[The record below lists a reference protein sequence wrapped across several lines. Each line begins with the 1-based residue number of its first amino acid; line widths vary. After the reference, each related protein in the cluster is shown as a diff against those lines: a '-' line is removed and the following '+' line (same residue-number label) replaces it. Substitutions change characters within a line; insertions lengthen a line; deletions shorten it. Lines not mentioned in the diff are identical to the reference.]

1 VTDREE
7 VPGIPG
13 QTPGRSA
20 PQDDPVNA
28 RAARVLFAVVVAEVV
43 AVVVGWA
50 ATDMSAAAA
59 LDSFMVPNAVIGLC
73 CGLSG
78 GLIATQRP
86 DNRLGWLLLG
96 AALFQTA
103 TAAVTPWLVQALA
116 NGTPARGWSTAYSAA
131 WPWSVALFIPLAL
144 LSFPDARPPRPL
156 VPVVVGNAVLQVLL
170 FSSDP
175 DPLATVAELDP
186 ARRQAL
192 SYLAVDWAGAG
203 WLDAVSGFV
212 LSATYLAALVVLVLR
227 YRRGTEQVR
236 RQLLWLLLAT
246 AVAVA
251 LIAVTRLIGNV
262 EDNGFPVILFTVVAL
277 VPAAMAIAVLRH
289 GLLDIRLLWSRALTY
304 AALSV
309 AVAVVYL
316 VLVAVS
322 GRLLGFGTS
331 VLATLLVAVAFNPA
345 RVRVQRG
352 VDRLLYGDR
361 ADPVRAATTVS
372 ARLAGRPADV
382 LPALCQALR
391 LPYARLGEHEHGE
404 RPPIVEAVALH
415 EGELE
420 VGVRAG
426 ERTLHAADRAVLDLL
441 AVPIAVALRAE
452 ALSAAVQASRRA
464 IVEGREEERRRLR
477 RDLHDGLGPV
487 LTGIAF
493 QADAVVNLAATDPA
507 EVRALGGEIRGA
519 VSDAL
524 ADLRHLIYQLRPA
537 ALDEWGLV
545 EAVRRHA
552 QRLAPLHT
560 RITADA
566 LPALPAAVEVAAY
579 RIVTEALTNVARHST
594 AACAEVVIT
603 PSVEALHL
611 AVRDDGAGS
620 LTPWT
625 PGVGLRSLRERAA
638 ELGGRLEAAP
648 TPSGGEVSAWLPVL
662 A

>member
-1 VTDREE
+1 MT
-7 VPGIPG
+7 
-13 QTPGRSA
+13 T
-20 PQDDPVNA
+20 
-28 RAARVLFAVVVAEVV
+28 RAAAAFGLFAVVVAEIV
-43 AVVVGWA
+43 AVAVGWV
-50 ATDMSAAAA
+50 ATGMSLATAV
-59 LDSFMVPNAVIGLC
+59 DGFMVPNAIIALC
-73 CGLSG
+73 CGLCG
-78 GLIATQRP
+78 GLIATYRP

-96 AALFQTA
+96 AGICQAA

-116 NGTPARGWSTAYSAA
+116 TGTPARGWATAYSAA

-144 LSFPDARPPRPL
+144 LSFPDVRPPRLL

-175 DPLATVAELDP
+175 DPLATVDELDP
-186 ARRQAL
+186 GRRQVA
-192 SYLAVDWAGAG
+192 SYLALDWAGG
-203 WLDAVSGFV
+203 GVLELVSAVV

-227 YRRGTEQVR
+227 FRRGTEQVR

-246 AVAVA
+246 AAAVA
-251 LIAVTRLIGNV
+251 LIAVTRLAGPV
-262 EDNGFPVILFTVVAL
+262 EENGFPVILFTVVAL

-289 GLLDIRLLWSRALTY
+289 QLFDIRLLWSRALTY
-304 AALSV
+304 AVLTV
-309 AVAVVYL
+309 AVAGAYL
-316 VLVAVS
+316 VLVEVS

-345 RVRVQRG
+345 RVRVQHA
-352 VDRLLYGDR
+352 VDRLLYGER

-372 ARLAGRPADV
+372 AQLAGQPADV

-391 LPYARLGEHEHGE
+391 LPYARLGEHEYGV
-404 RPPIVEAVALH
+404 RPHLVETVALH
-415 EGELE
+415 DGELE

-426 ERTLHAADRAVLDLL
+426 QRRLHTADRAVLDLL
-441 AVPIAVALRAE
+441 AVPITVALRAD

-493 QADAVVNLAATDPA
+493 QADAVVNLAASDPA
-507 EVRALGGEIRGA
+507 EVRALGTEIRAA
-519 VSDAL
+519 VGDAL
-524 ADLRHLIYQLRPA
+524 ADVRHLIYQLRPA

-560 RITADA
+560 RITAGE

-594 AACAEVVIT
+594 AGCAEVVIT
-603 PSVEALHL
+603 PAEAALRL
-611 AVRDDGAGS
+611 TIRDDGAGP
-620 LTPWT
+620 LAPWQ
-625 PGVGLRSLRERAA
+625 PGVGLRSLRERVA
-638 ELGGRLEAAP
+638 ELGGCLEAAP
-648 TPSGGEVSAWLPVL
+648 TPSGGEVTAWLPVM